1 MIAER
6 DVPSIS
12 PYWLIPPGIVFVI
25 NAVAINTTPSATPRN
40 GVYQWSVVGTALFT
54 AVLFGGYAL
63 LAAWRSRVPVRET
76 MAMRRPRP
84 GSRPW
89 LLAAG
94 SVVLISGV
102 SLALEPF
109 LHGDR
114 DQGLTPTRAPHGHEW
129 ITLAAALT
137 VLGLIVPLG
146 EELMFRGLGF
156 ATLGRYAVP
165 GTAIAFAVAHG
176 LLALIAPVLVAGF
189 VLALLRSTT
198 GSLWPGYATH
208 ASINVIGIVLAL
220 LTT

>member
-1 MIAER
+1 MIEP
-6 DVPSIS
+6 DVPRI
-12 PYWLIPPGIVFVI
+12 PWYWLIPPAALFIA
-25 NAVAINTTPSATPRN
+25 NAVAINASSATTPRN
-40 GVYQWSVVGTALFT
+40 GVYRWSVVGAGLTE

-63 LAAWRSRVPVRET
+63 LAARLSRVPVREA

-89 LLAAG
+89 LLVPAA
-94 SVVLISGV
+94 VVLISAL

-129 ITLAAALT
+129 ITLWAALA

-156 ATLGRYAVP
+156 AALQRWAVP
-165 GTAIAFAVAHG
+165 GSAIGFAVAHG
-176 LLALIAPVLVAGF
+176 LVSLLLPVLLAGI
-189 VLALLRSTT
+189 VLALLRSRT
-198 GSLWPGYATH
+198 GSLWPGYAAH
-208 ASINVIGIVLAL
+208 SSINLLGIVLAL

>member
-1 MIAER
+1 MIER
-6 DVPSIS
+6 DVPRIS
-12 PYWLIPPGIVFVI
+12 PWWLIPPALLFIS
-25 NAVAINTTPSATPRN
+25 NAILINTASSKSTRN
-40 GVYQWSVVGTALFT
+40 GVYQWSVVGAALLTAM
-54 AVLFGGYAL
+54 LFGGYAL
-63 LAAWRSRVPVRET
+63 LAAWRSHVPVRQT

-94 SVVLISGV
+94 AVVLISAV

-114 DQGLTPTRAPHGHEW
+114 DQGLTPTRSPHGHEW
-129 ITLAAALT
+129 ITLWIALM
-137 VLGLIVPLG
+137 VLGLVVPLG

-156 ATLGRYAVP
+156 AALGRYAVP

-176 LLALIAPVLVAGF
+176 LLSLIVPVLLAGV
-189 VLALLRSTT
+189 VLALLRSHT

-208 ASINVIGIVLAL
+208 ASINLLGIVLAL

>member
-1 MIAER
+1 MIEP
-6 DVPSIS
+6 DVPRI
-12 PYWLIPPGIVFVI
+12 PWYWLIPPAALFAA
-25 NAVAINTTPSATPRN
+25 NAVAVNASSAATQRN
-40 GVYQWSVVGTALFT
+40 GVYRWPVVATGLTE

-63 LAAWRSRVPVRET
+63 LAARLSQVPVRET

-84 GSRPW
+84 DSRPW
-89 LLAAG
+89 LLVPGA
-94 SVVLISGV
+94 VVLISAV
-102 SLALEPF
+102 SLAVEPF

-129 ITLAAALT
+129 ITLAAALV

-156 ATLGRYAVP
+156 AALRRWAVP
-165 GTAIAFAVAHG
+165 GSAIGFAVAHG
-176 LLALIAPVLVAGF
+176 LVSLLVPVLVAGL
-189 VLALLRSTT
+189 VLALLRSRT

-220 LTT
+220 LTI

>member
-1 MIAER
+1 VIER
-6 DVPSIS
+6 DVPRIS
-12 PYWLIPPGIVFVI
+12 PYWLVPPGIVFVL
-25 NAVAINTTPSATPRN
+25 NAIAINTVSSATPRN

-54 AVLFGGYAL
+54 ALLFGGYAL
-63 LAAWRSRVPVRET
+63 LAAWLSRWPVREM

-94 SVVLISGV
+94 AVVLISGV

-129 ITLAAALT
+129 VTVLAALA

-156 ATLGRYAVP
+156 AAFGRYAVP
-165 GTAIAFAVAHG
+165 GTAIAFTVAHG
-176 LLALIAPVLVAGF
+176 LISLIVPVLVAGL

-208 ASINVIGIVLAL
+208 ASINLIGIVLAL